1 MNKHLDRV
9 KRIGRVQRQLADLA
23 QWRLAG
29 LERAEAALVES
40 QRQMIEAIGRDE
52 GYCGPLAAVVARHVR
67 GIERQIESAA
77 ASRQLQTDA
86 ARVQGGRTKLADQ
99 AVIAADLIHRA
110 QRERKDLAELIE
122 RSLGAAKT
130 SSG

>member
-1 MNKHLDRV
+1 MNKHLDGL

-23 QWRLAG
+23 QWRLAAI
-29 LERAEAALVES
+29 ERAEAALVES
-40 QRQMIEAIGRDE
+40 RQQMIEAIGRDAA
-52 GYCGPLAAVVARHVR
+52 YIGPLAAIIARHVR
-67 GIERQIESAA
+67 GIERRIESAA
-77 ASRQLQTDA
+77 ASRQLQADA
-86 ARVQGGRTKLADQ
+86 ARAQVGRTRLADQ

-122 RSLGAAKT
+122 RSLGIART